1 MCGSYG
7 AGSEKNMSLQGYRL
21 CLMLAGNTMEIF
33 SDWLHW
39 GRPAKGFAPLR
50 RTCAVKVLR
59 GCGCCVL
66 MGRISLTV
74 CFFVRT
80 VCLCTSLVWSDWEAS
95 HRQFGFALSCSS
107 LNEGGKFHTGTFL
120 LHPNFEDSDSYINH
134 HSTWSGYPLLQI
146 VRATACCHPGN
157 RTNENTNPSMF
168 AALECGT
175 LYKSNHHLRHG
186 PSCVIII
193 YICLYIYIHKYT
205 HSICGC
211 VK

>member
-1 MCGSYG
+1 MGQVLK
-7 AGSEKNMSLQGYRL
+7 KNMSLQGYRL

-80 VCLCTSLVWSDWEAS
+80 VCLCTSLVWSDCGKHLTGSLVS
-95 HRQFGFALSCSS
+95 HFLAAAWMKVESFTQALFSCTQILRIVTPISTIIPPGPAIHCYKLS
-107 LNEGGKFHTGTFL
+107 EPQLAAMPGTEQMKIPTRRCL
-120 LHPNFEDSDSYINH
+120 L
-134 HSTWSGYPLLQI
+134 L
-146 VRATACCHPGN
+146 
-157 RTNENTNPSMF
+157 
-168 AALECGT
+168 
-175 LYKSNHHLRHG
+175 
-186 PSCVIII
+186 
-193 YICLYIYIHKYT
+193 
-205 HSICGC
+205 
-211 VK
+211 